1 MPGSGV
7 VLPPEGVTALNSAL
21 AVLQPGLVDQIRQ
34 VESAAGGALV
44 SGGVALKGAGTGTVA
59 AVDSS
64 FGIVTIDYDGTIR
77 SIVNRTET
85 TTVTTVQPV
94 SGPRALLVNRTIPGA
109 GGGAT
114 TVGRYKTSEQNSPLP
129 RDRFV
134 FNYNYFNDPIAT
146 GGYAVNR
153 FTPGIEKTFLDGN
166 ASLQV
171 LIPLASTISSDISLD
186 PGGAGSVRDSELGDL
201 ALTLK
206 LLLYRTP
213 TWAVAAGATL
223 SLPTADDGRIDLL
236 PGVPLFRFQNESHHL
251 QPYVAA
257 LWTPGDRFFSQFWIQ
272 SDFDLDGNDVQANLD
287 LGGLRSIG
295 RFNDAALLFLDLQ
308 FGYWAFLSESPDA
321 WLRGIA
327 PFLELHYNSTMGR
340 PDEIVTDQLRLVNTG
355 GSVDILNLAYGA
367 SIQFGTRS
375 SVQAGMVMPLKG
387 AFDKPFEYEIGVRA
401 QYLFGRTAREAAEN
415 WNSGFYVN
423 Q

>member
-1 MPGSGV
+1 MVTGPG
-7 VLPPEGVTALNSAL
+7 T
-21 AVLQPGLVDQIRQ
+21 
-34 VESAAGGALV
+34 
-44 SGGVALKGAGTGTVA
+44 
-59 AVDSS
+59 
-64 FGIVTIDYDGTIR
+64 
-77 SIVNRTET
+77 
-85 TTVTTVQPV
+85 
-94 SGPRALLVNRTIPGA
+94 
-109 GGGAT
+109 
-114 TVGRYKTSEQNSPLP
+114 
-129 RDRFV
+129 
-134 FNYNYFNDPIAT
+134 
-146 GGYAVNR
+146 
-153 FTPGIEKTFLDGN
+153 
-166 ASLQV
+166 
-171 LIPLASTISSDISLD
+171 
-186 PGGAGSVRDSELGDL
+186 
-201 ALTLK
+201 
-206 LLLYRTP
+206 
-213 TWAVAAGATL
+213 
-223 SLPTADDGRIDLL
+223 
-236 PGVPLFRFQNESHHL
+236 
-251 QPYVAA
+251 
-257 LWTPGDRFFSQFWIQ
+257 
-272 SDFDLDGNDVQANLD
+272 LDGNDVQANLD